1 MSLRLKLIKEQR
13 IGILLL
19 TGVIL
24 VLEAFLHLDLFQSQ
38 KITVEELPLPLKEE
52 MSEANPQNHSSKNYT
67 LTHFNPNTYS
77 ADDWQKIGFSS
88 KQAEVILKYKN
99 IVGGQFTSKDQI
111 QKCFVISDEKYA
123 EIAPFILLPEK
134 SNEEHFSQ
142 PSKTKTYSLRPFN
155 PNAYSAEDWQKI
167 GFSPKQAEVILKYKN
182 IVGGQFTSKEQ
193 IRKCFVISDEKYAE
207 IAPFILFLEQKEA
220 ASSPAAK
227 SEQTEKKE
235 LNSATFRD
243 LVSVI
248 NDASIAGKILNFQK
262 GLGGFVSEEQIKD
275 VYDITPETVS
285 LIWENFTLDASK
297 AHKINLNTAT
307 EEELQKHIY
316 LRRYKQKILNAQKN
330 GTNPESEIPKSDP
343 KYSFIMMYLER

>member
-13 IGILLL
+13 IGVLLL
-19 TGVIL
+19 IGVIL

-38 KITVEELPLPLKEE
+38 KVTVKELPLPLKEE
-52 MSEANPQNHSSKNYT
+52 ISKTNPQNHSFKNYT
-67 LTHFNPNTYS
+67 LTNFNPNTYS
-77 ADDWQKIGFSS
+77 TADWQKIGFSF
-88 KQAEVILKYKN
+88 KQAEVILKYKS
-99 IVGGQFTSKDQI
+99 IVGGQFTSKEQI
-111 QKCFVISDEKYA
+111 QKCFVISDEKYV

-134 SNEEHFSQ
+134 SSEEHFSQ

-155 PNAYSAEDWQKI
+155 PNAYSVEDWQKI

-207 IAPFILFLEQKEA
+207 IAPFLLFPEQKETA
-220 ASSPAAK
+220 PTSAK

-248 NDASIAGKILNFQK
+248 KDASIAGKILSFQK

-275 VYDITPETVS
+275 VYGITPEIVS
-285 LIWENFTLDASK
+285 LIWENFTLDISK
-297 AHKINLNTAT
+297 VHKINLNTAT

-330 GTNPESEIPKSDP
+330 GTNPENEIPKSDP